1 MTQLATV
8 VGAQG
13 LVGSHLLA
21 RLRRLGWQAQASPRH
36 EPGWWRQWP
45 ALGTVFYCAGLTAD
59 YLARPHDTVSAHVSL
74 LNELLGEARFDA
86 LVYLSSARLY
96 DSAHAAPG
104 QAVDEDAPL
113 CLNPAQPRHLF
124 DLSKALG
131 ESLCHQASGGRAR
144 IARLSCVVAGAG
156 DASGFVGQLLR
167 QVQRQVQKQGHAGR
181 AELAVNTSAHAERDY
196 VHIDDVLDALL
207 HIGVGGTH
215 STYNVAS
222 GRNLGNAA
230 LFERL
235 EAISGCRIRPT
246 LAGATGAVHGAV
258 HGAAPGAALAPARLS
273 IARLQD
279 EFNWQPASL
288 LDHLPQLWRE
298 AQTCCA

>member
-36 EPGWWRQWP
+36 EPDWWRDRP
-45 ALGTVFYCAGLTAD
+45 NLGTVFYCAGLTAD

-74 LNELLGEARFDA
+74 LNDLLREARFDA
-86 LVYLSSARLY
+86 LVYLSSSRLY
-96 DSAHAAPG
+96 DSAHTVPG
-104 QAVDEDAPL
+104 QAVDEDTPL

-131 ESLCHQASGGRAR
+131 ESLCRQVSGGRAR

-156 DASGFVGQLLR
+156 DASGFVGQLLQQLQ
-167 QVQRQVQKQGHAGR
+167 QVVQSQAHAGR
-181 AELAVNTSAHAERDY
+181 TELAVNTSAHFERDY

-207 HIGVGGTH
+207 HIGTRGTH
-215 STYNVAS
+215 SIYNVAS
-222 GRNLGNAA
+222 GRNLDNAA
-230 LFERL
+230 LFKRL

-246 LAGATGAVHGAV
+246 LVGPTGT
-258 HGAAPGAALAPARLS
+258 APGPAPGPARLS
-273 IARLQD
+273 ITRLQD